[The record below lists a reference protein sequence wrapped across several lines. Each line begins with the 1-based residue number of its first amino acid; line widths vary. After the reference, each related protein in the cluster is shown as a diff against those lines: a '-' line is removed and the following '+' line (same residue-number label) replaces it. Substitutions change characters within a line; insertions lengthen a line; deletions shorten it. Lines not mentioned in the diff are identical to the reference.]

1 MRDWNYIDV
10 YDPILNDFDLKPTYE
25 GLKLTKRPKNPGNLI
40 DLKPT
45 YEGLKVEYSEDNVV
59 ETQNLKPAYEGLK
72 EF

>member
-1 MRDWNYIDV
+1 M
-10 YDPILNDFDLKPTYE
+10 
-25 GLKLTKRPKNPGNLI
+25 KRRKEKAN
-40 DLKPT
+40 LKPT